1 MYSPSYDTLDVPPS
15 HDSEDDD
22 QEEEEEEEEE
32 GSQATEEGSTMQ
44 QPESSTMMAQS
55 SSLSQHASIT
65 AVPSLDFLNPSHRE
79 ISNTAVCWQLSSA
92 KPGNGVEQ
100 LRDPS
105 ADTFWQ
111 SDGVNHH
118 IELHFHRRVPISHV
132 ALYLDYQLDESYTP
146 KTILVE
152 TGMTS
157 QDLQPA
163 GDVVELHEPQ
173 GWCVIPIISNN
184 TAEDDE
190 VDDEVGCIKTHLVRM
205 SVLSMHQNGRD
216 THVRRLAVF
225 APRQPSAADALGGG
239 FVSHSTMPLGDRSNE
254 NLHQSSRQSST
265 AEHYSM
271 PWNPFRSAPTTTSH
285 FFTTIR

>member
-15 HDSEDDD
+15 QDSEDDD
-22 QEEEEEEEEE
+22 QEEEEEEEEDA
-32 GSQATEEGSTMQ
+32 SQATEEGSTLQ
-44 QPESSTMMAQS
+44 HADTAVAPS

-65 AVPSLDFLNPSHRE
+65 AVASLDFLNSTHRE
-79 ISNTAVCWQLSSA
+79 ISHAAVCWQLSSA

-105 ADTFWQ
+105 DATFWQ
-111 SDGVNHH
+111 SDGVNHYV
-118 IELHFHRRVPISHV
+118 ELHFHRRVPVSHV

-163 GDVVELHEPQ
+163 GDVIELHEPQ
-173 GWCVIPIISNN
+173 GWCVIPIAC
-184 TAEDDE
+184 TDDE
-190 VDDEVGCIKTHLVRM
+190 MDDGEDSGEGRGFFVKTHLVRI
-205 SVLSMHQNGRD
+205 SILSMHQNGRD

-225 APRQPSAADALGGG
+225 APRQLSPSAPDA
-239 FVSHSTMPLGDRSNE
+239 FFHDASSSTKQMPLGDRSQDNP
-254 NLHQSSRQSST
+254 HRSSGTVHPSL
-265 AEHYSM
+265 A
-271 PWNPFRSAPTTTSH
+271 WNPFRAAPTPH
-285 FFTTIR
+285 LFTTIR